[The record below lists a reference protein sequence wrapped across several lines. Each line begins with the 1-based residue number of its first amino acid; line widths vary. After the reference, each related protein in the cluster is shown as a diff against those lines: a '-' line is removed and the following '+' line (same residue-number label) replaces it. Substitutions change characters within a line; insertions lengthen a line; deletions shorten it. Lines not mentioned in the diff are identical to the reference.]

1 MCRMPR
7 RGTLSLHLCGLL
19 PNKPIDQNQ
28 EPGKNLEHVVIK
40 INSKITQFIPYAGYL
55 DRDQDR
61 EIDEEEG
68 KR

>member
-1 MCRMPR
+1 MRTP
-7 RGTLSLHLCGLL
+7 S
-19 PNKPIDQNQ
+19 KSIYKNQ